1 MTRRSLKASPS
12 GIEQAKKA
20 FERKGWTQEY
30 LAAEVGLQ
38 TRQSIWKFFSGR
50 PIERH
55 IFIDICRSLGLD
67 WAEIAGLTGESLAET
82 TESNSQATLNI
93 GDIPSLVAAVREAL
107 TESILSINSTIN
119 LLENGHPV
127 PLEDI
132 YIEQK
137 IYPLVRG
144 QTWLDITELNESI
157 FASKSAEV
165 KPLDRLD
172 YSLGDSLPSQ
182 TNSPTIPAMSA
193 VESCQKLLILGKPG
207 SGKTTLLKYLSLC
220 AIRQQL
226 PSSRI
231 PLFISIRRWIQR
243 VKNIEELKKD
253 QLSFLAYLRY
263 KYGSLGI
270 SPDHLELLLKQGQIL
285 IWLDGLD
292 QVNKETRSQVIQS
305 VISLAET
312 YDQNQFI
319 ITCRLGTLHY
329 HIPGFDTKELADF
342 TAEDI
347 QLFARKWFVL
357 AADNH
362 AEVGL
367 EKSRQFLEKLDL
379 PENQSLR
386 GLGMTPILLNLLAM
400 VFNSQNNFSENIK
413 HKIYEAALDLFLF
426 DNDESALIQRDEP
439 EINWS
444 RNQKMKL
451 LSQIAFDTF
460 ESGKYFFEQRELVS
474 YIYEHLSTMKSGE
487 TDPESL
493 REESEVVLKA
503 IEMQHGLLVERAK
516 GIYSFSHL
524 TFHEYFAARYLANIS
539 DSITFQNT
547 LNRLSAYRK
556 DYPWKEVFE
565 LLKEMVPNVKNIRE
579 Q

>member
-1 MTRRSLKASPS
+1 MTKRSLKASPS

-55 IFIDICRSLGLD
+55 IFIDICQSLDLD

-82 TESNSQATLNI
+82 ESNPQAALNT
-93 GDIPSLVAAVREAL
+93 GDIPSLVTAVREAL
-107 TESILSINSTIN
+107 TESILKVNSTIN
-119 LLENGHPV
+119 LLETGHPV
-127 PLEDI
+127 PLDDI

-137 IYPLVRG
+137 IYPIVRG

-157 FASKSAEV
+157 FASKSAQV
-165 KPLDRLD
+165 NPLDRLD
-172 YSLGDSLPSQ
+172 YSLSNSLKPQMNSQ
-182 TNSPTIPAMSA
+182 TISAMSA

-226 PSSRI
+226 PSSQI

-243 VKNIEELKKD
+243 VKHIEELKKD
-253 QLSFLAYLRY
+253 DLSFLAYLRY
-263 KYGSLGI
+263 KYGALGI
-270 SPDHLELLLKQGQIL
+270 NPDHLEILLKQGQIL
-285 IWLDGLD
+285 ILLDGLD
-292 QVNKETRSQVIQS
+292 QVNQETRSQVIKAITS
-305 VISLAET
+305 FAET
-312 YDQNQFI
+312 YDRNQFI
-319 ITCRLGTLHY
+319 ITCRLGALHY

-342 TAEDI
+342 SEADI
-347 QLFARKWFVL
+347 QLFAQKWFVL

-362 AEVGL
+362 AAVGL
-367 EKSRQFLEKLDL
+367 EKSRQFLEKLAL

-386 GLGMTPILLNLLAM
+386 GLGMTPILLKLLAI
-400 VFNSQNNFSENIK
+400 VFNSQNNFSEKIK
-413 HKIYEAALDLFLF
+413 HKIYEAALDIFLF
-426 DNDESALIQRDEP
+426 ENYESALIQRDEP

-444 RNQKMKL
+444 RNQKIKL
-451 LSQIAFDTF
+451 LSQIAFYTF
-460 ESGKYFFEQRELVS
+460 ESGKYFFEKRELIS
-474 YIYEHLSTMKSGE
+474 YIYDQLSAIKSGE
-487 TDPESL
+487 TDAESL
-493 REESEVVLKA
+493 REESEVVLNL
-503 IEMQHGLLVERAK
+503 IEMHHGLLVERAK

-539 DSITFQNT
+539 DSIIFQNT
-547 LNRLSAYRK
+547 LTRLSAYGD
-556 DYPWKEVFE
+556 DYPWGEVLG
-565 LLKEMVPNVKNIRE
+565 LLKEMVPNVKPILE

>member
-1 MTRRSLKASPS
+1 MTKRSLKASPS
-12 GIEQAKKA
+12 GVEQAKKA
-20 FERKGWTQEY
+20 FERRGWTQEY

-38 TRQSIWKFFSGR
+38 TRQSVWKFFSGR
-50 PIERH
+50 PVERY
-55 IFIDICRSLGLD
+55 IFIDICKSLDLD
-67 WAEIAGLTGESLAET
+67 WAEIAGLTGENLAEI
-82 TESNSQATLNI
+82 TESNPQAALNI
-93 GDIPSLVAAVREAL
+93 GDIPSLVTAVREAL
-107 TESILSINSTIN
+107 TESILKLNSTIN
-119 LLENGHPV
+119 LLETGHPV

-137 IYPLVRG
+137 IYPIVRG

-157 FASKSAEV
+157 FASKSAQV
-165 KPLDRLD
+165 NPLDRLD
-172 YSLGDSLPSQ
+172 YSLSNSLNPQ
-182 TNSPTIPAMSA
+182 TNYQTIPAMSA

-243 VKNIEELKKD
+243 VKQIEELKKD
-253 QLSFLAYLRY
+253 QLSFIAYLRY

-270 SPDHLELLLKQGQIL
+270 NPDHLEILLKQGQIL
-285 IWLDGLD
+285 ILLDGLD

-305 VISLAET
+305 VTSFAET
-312 YDQNQFI
+312 YDRNQFI

-329 HIPGFDTKELADF
+329 HIPGFETKELADF
-342 TAEDI
+342 NEADI
-347 QLFARKWFVL
+347 QLFAQKWFL
-357 AADNH
+357 LEADNH
-362 AEVGL
+362 AAVGL
-367 EKSRQFLEKLDL
+367 EKSRQFLEKLAL
-379 PENQSLR
+379 PENKSLR
-386 GLGMTPILLNLLAM
+386 GLGMTPILLKLLAI
-400 VFNSQNNFSENIK
+400 VFSSQNNFSENIK
-413 HKIYEAALDLFLF
+413 HKIYEAALDIFLF
-426 DNDESALIQRDEP
+426 DNYESALIQRDEP

-444 RNQKMKL
+444 RNQKIKL

-493 REESEVVLKA
+493 REESEVVLKT

-539 DSITFQNT
+539 DSIIFHNT
-547 LNRLSAYRK
+547 LTRLSVYGD
-556 DYPWKEVFE
+556 DYPWGEVLG
-565 LLKEMVPNVKNIRE
+565 LLKEMVPNVTAILE